1 MKPPTPQQ
9 TDPYIDPESYGDD
22 LGGGCT
28 VAFMTALLLWAVV
41 LVALIVWTWP
51 R

>member
-22 LGGGCT
+22 LGGCRG
-28 VAFMTALLLWAVV
+28 VFYVLLGLVAVV

>member
-1 MKPPTPQQ
+1 MKPQD
-9 TDPYIDPESYGDD
+9 TDPYTDPECYGDD
-22 LGGGCT
+22 LG
-28 VAFMTALLLWAVV
+28 VWRRPFYAILAVVAVV